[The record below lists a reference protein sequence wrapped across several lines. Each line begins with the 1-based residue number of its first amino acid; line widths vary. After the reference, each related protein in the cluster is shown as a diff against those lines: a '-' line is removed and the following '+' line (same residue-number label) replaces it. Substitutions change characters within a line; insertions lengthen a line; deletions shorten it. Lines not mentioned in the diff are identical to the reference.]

1 MTLYDKIKSLYP
13 NLDEGYFSRKIIM
26 VDITGSA
33 FSIPDEAVRVGSC
46 YIEKWEH
53 PTLTKPTQA
62 QLDAI
67 TE

>member
-13 NLDEGYFSRKIIM
+13 TVDEGDFHRKIVM
-26 VDITGSA
+26 VDITGSTNT
-33 FSIPDEAVRVGSC
+33 IPDGAVRVGSV
-46 YIEKWEH
+46 YIDSWTH

>member
-1 MTLYDKIKSLYP
+1 MTLYNKIKSLYP
-13 NLDEGYFSRKIIM
+13 TVDEGDFHRKIVM
-26 VDITGSA
+26 VDITGSTNT
-33 FSIPDEAVRVGSC
+33 IPDGAVRVGSV

-53 PTLTKPTQA
+53 PTLTKPTQE

>member
-13 NLDEGYFSRKIIM
+13 TVDEGDFHRKIVM

-33 FSIPDEAVRVGSC
+33 FPIPDGAVRVGSV

-53 PTLTKPTQA
+53 PTLTKPTQE